1 MNGPRQRDELGRTG
15 AARRN
20 KVPGG
25 RAPVITQPL
34 SRKRSLVLKL
44 TVIARQL
51 WQRFDQRVEREGV
64 TRAKWSLIAAVARN
78 PGATQRAIAAML
90 EVREVTAGQMIDRLC
105 ADGYLERREN
115 PKDRRAYC
123 VYLTAVSQPVLQK
136 MGEVARIHEDEAFAG
151 LDDEDLS
158 RLDAL
163 LDVMARNLAASRNRD
178 EAKKSR
184 GTRAGVDE

>member
-1 MNGPRQRDELGRTG
+1 MNGPRQRDEDGRTG
-15 AARRN
+15 TARRN
-20 KVPGG
+20 KVPGAS
-25 RAPVITQPL
+25 APVIPQPF
-34 SRKRSLVLKL
+34 SRKGSLVLKL
-44 TVIARQL
+44 TVIARHF

-64 TRAKWSLIAAVARN
+64 SRAKWSLIAAVARN

-123 VYLTAVSQPVLQK
+123 VYLTPVAQPVLQQL
-136 MGEVARIHEDEAFAG
+136 GEVAKIHEDEAFAG

-184 GTRAGVDE
+184 GPRAGVDE